1 MTGFALEWR
10 HDAVPPG
17 TEDVTLYCDGVALGI
32 GRGPDR
38 AAALR
43 DCWAMLIEQGEGN
56 GAVGYA
62 AEAYEQLTGAPPE
75 HPSSTYAMRSA
86 ARQLL
91 LGVARG

>member
-1 MTGFALEWR
+1 
-10 HDAVPPG
+10 
-17 TEDVTLYCDGVALGI
+17 
-32 GRGPDR
+32 
-38 AAALR
+38 
-43 DCWAMLIEQGEGN
+43 MLIEQGEGN

-75 HPSSTYAMRSA
+75 HTSSTYAMRSA